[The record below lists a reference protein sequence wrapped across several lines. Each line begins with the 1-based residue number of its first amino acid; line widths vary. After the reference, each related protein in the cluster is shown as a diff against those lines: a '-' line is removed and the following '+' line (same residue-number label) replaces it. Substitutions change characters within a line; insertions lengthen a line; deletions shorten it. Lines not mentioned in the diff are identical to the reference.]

1 MNLGESFS
9 SDTCERFQRLV
20 DLLISSPHN
29 LTSVRDRERAM
40 VAHIEDSLLA
50 FEGYKLE
57 GSYIDIG
64 SGGGIPGLVLAIAFP
79 ETRWVLVDSIA
90 KKVREIERF
99 SSTLSLSNV
108 TAVTSRIE
116 EYPKGIDRFDG
127 AVMRAVARSDAAL
140 ELAAPLVE
148 NGGLIHLYKGPGW
161 KDEECYAFVASAKL
175 GLQLQD
181 ERNYRLSDGSSR
193 KLVTF
198 KKVSETPKGFPRRP
212 GMASKFPLGEK

>member
-1 MNLGESFS
+1 MNLEESFPR
-9 SDTCERFQRLV
+9 DICERFQRLI
-20 DLLISSPHN
+20 DMLISSPHN
-29 LTSVRDRERAM
+29 LTSVKDREKAM
-40 VAHIEDSLLA
+40 VIHVEDSLLA
-50 FEGYKLE
+50 FEGHKPK

-79 ETRWVLVDSIA
+79 GTRWVLVDSIA

-108 TAVTSRIE
+108 TTVAARIE
-116 EYPKGIDRFDG
+116 EYPKEVDRFNG
-127 AVMRAVARSDAAL
+127 AVMRAVARGDVAL

-148 NGGLIHLYKGPGW
+148 RGGLIHLYKGPGW
-161 KDEECYAFVASAKL
+161 KDEERYAFLASAKL
-175 GLQLQD
+175 GLQFQD

-198 KKVSETPKGFPRRP
+198 EKVSETPKGFPRKP